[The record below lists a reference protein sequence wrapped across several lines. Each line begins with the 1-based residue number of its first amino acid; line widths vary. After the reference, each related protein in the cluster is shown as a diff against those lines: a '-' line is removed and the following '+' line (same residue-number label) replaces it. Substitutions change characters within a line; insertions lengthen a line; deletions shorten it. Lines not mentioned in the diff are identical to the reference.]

1 MAKKVANKTA
11 SKKAA
16 AKSAPKTKKN
26 KFIYLFGAKTDGD
39 ATMRNLLG
47 GNGPHRAPR
56 SSGIHNH
63 NGSLRLFL
71 QER

>member
-47 GNGPHRAPR
+47 RKGR
-56 SSGIHNH
+56 
-63 NGSLRLFL
+63 
-71 QER
+71 